1 MHPSAWIVTQMAM
14 AMLCAAAAFGVLLSA
29 MTMRGRLP
37 VDHPQ
42 SAQFEILHS
51 DRAYQLASILASAG
65 AMASLMHNKGAFAG
79 FLSVAISLQLA
90 ELWLIPRMREAA
102 AAGLEIPYRG
112 IRSRME
118 LIQAAA
124 LALIFINLGLPP
136 LVTLANIYGLP
147 P

>member
-1 MHPSAWIVTQMAM
+1 MHPNAWVVLQMAT

-29 MTMRGRLP
+29 MLMRGRLP
-37 VDHPQ
+37 AGHAQ
-42 SAQFEILHS
+42 SALFEVMHS

-90 ELWLIPRMREAA
+90 ELWLIPRMREAVT
-102 AAGLEIPYRG
+102 AGLEMPYRG
-112 IRSRME
+112 VRARME
-118 LIQAAA
+118 LVQTAA

-136 LVTLANIYGLP
+136 LVILANVYGLP
-147 P
+147 L

>member
-1 MHPSAWIVTQMAM
+1 MHPNAWVVLQMAM

-29 MTMRGRLP
+29 MMLRGRLP

-42 SAQFEILHS
+42 SALFEVMQS

-65 AMASLMHNKGAFAG
+65 AMASLLHSKGAFAG

-90 ELWLIPRMREAA
+90 ELWLVPRMREAA
-102 AAGLEIPYRG
+102 AAGAEMPYRG
-112 IRSRME
+112 VRTRME

-124 LALIFINLGLPP
+124 LALIFVNLGLPP
-136 LVTLANIYGLP
+136 LVVLANIYGLP
-147 P
+147 L